1 MIFEKKFR
9 AARKWLRRKSHAL
22 EGETDRPLTED
33 ELPTME
39 ELRQEENRIELEKGD
54 LPAMFLA
61 GLVSIVLPC
70 LVILVVICLIACLI
84 FFI

>member
-9 AARKWLRRKSHAL
+9 AARKWLRRKNHTS
-22 EGETDRPLTED
+22 EEQDTPLSEE

-39 ELRQEENRIELEKGD
+39 ELRQEENKLELEKGD
-54 LPAMFLA
+54 LPAMMLA
-61 GLVSIVLPC
+61 GLLTILPVCLLVL
-70 LVILVVICLIACLI
+70 LGMCLIAFLI